1 MEHPYYRTRG
11 ATTGYKLRGPAAR
24 GETAGL
30 RNDGRR
36 LKWKATQRPRFRAGE
51 RAAQPGKGK
60 VAQKTTT
67 QLVHPTAAESAD
79 DPRNHARVG
88 VGEGTT
94 ALGWDAEDAYLPEPP
109 PAPREPLWKDGSVRI
124 GIHTS
129 IAGDLT
135 GALEIANK
143 LGCNAL
149 QIFSSSPRMWPRS
162 SAAGGTR
169 IPEADAA
176 RFRARREELGL
187 GPLVIHDN
195 YLINLA
201 SPERMTRVRSIQAFR
216 EEILRALT
224 LGADFLVAHP
234 GSAMGVPM
242 AQAVAAIADGFRQA
256 ARGIKFGGLRILVEN
271 TSGMG
276 SAVGS
281 RFEELA
287 GILNAAA
294 DLPMGICLDTAHAFE
309 AGFDLRGEA
318 GLEQM
323 LQRAESTVGLERVF
337 VLHVNDSKTPLSSRV
352 DRHQHVGKG
361 KIGLEGFRR
370 MLNHPMLS
378 AGGAHGLPG
387 RAFILET
394 PIDAPGDDRRN
405 VRVLWKLVGINVKQ
419 MPNAEDGFTMFRGA
433 RVKSA
438 KGNARTGKKTKKKN

>member
-1 MEHPYYRTRG
+1 V
-11 ATTGYKLRGPAAR
+11 ATK
-24 GETAGL
+24 TA
-30 RNDGRR
+30 
-36 LKWKATQRPRFRAGE
+36 
-51 RAAQPGKGK
+51 
-60 VAQKTTT
+60 T
-67 QLVHPTAAESAD
+67 QLVHPVAAEAAD
-79 DPRNHARVG
+79 DSRNHARVG
-88 VGEGTT
+88 AGEGTT
-94 ALGWDAEDAYLPEPP
+94 TLTWDAEDAYLPEPP
-109 PAPREPLWKDGSVRI
+109 PAPREPVWKDGSVRI

-135 GALEIANK
+135 GALDIANK

-176 RFRARREELGL
+176 RFRTRREELGL

-216 EEILRALT
+216 EEILRALA

-234 GSAMGVPM
+234 GSSLGAPV
-242 AQAVAAIADGFRQA
+242 AQAVSAIADGFRQS
-256 ARGIKFGGLRILVEN
+256 ARGIKFGTLRLLVEN
-271 TSGMG
+271 TAGMG

-287 GILNAAA
+287 GILNAAS

-309 AGFDLRGEA
+309 AGFDLRSEA
-318 GLEQM
+318 GLEQL
-323 LQRAESTVGLERVF
+323 LQRAEGTVGLKRVF
-337 VLHVNDSKTPLSSRV
+337 VIHVNDSKTPLGSRV
-352 DRHQHVGKG
+352 DRHQHIGKG

-370 MLNHPMLS
+370 MLNHPLLS
-378 AGGAHGLPG
+378 ASGAHGVPG

-405 VRVLWKLVGINVKQ
+405 VRALWKLVGIKVKQ
-419 MPNAEDGFTMFRGA
+419 APHAEDGFTMFRGA
-433 RVKSA
+433 RAKSA
-438 KGNARTGKKTKKKN
+438 RGKLRRGRKQKRKK